1 MKYVTD
7 KNGYVL
13 NSVFYEM
20 CGDDCHKFWDVTIDI
35 IMLEQY

>member
-1 MKYVTD
+1 MKYFTD

-20 CGDDCHKFWDVTIDI
+20 CGDDFHKFWDMTIDI